1 MQKEINKTEQLKETL
16 LFSTKNGGETLDAA
30 VLEQANNYA
39 NGYKAFLDASK
50 TEREAVK
57 TAVALA
63 EQNGFVP
70 FDRTKSLKAGD
81 KVYVNNR
88 DKALVLAVIGE
99 RPVAEGVSI
108 AAAHIDSP
116 RLDLKPNPL
125 YEDSDLAYFDTHY
138 YGGIKKY
145 QWTATPLALHGV
157 VVKKDGE
164 KVELHIGDKAGDPV
178 FCVTDLLPHLGQEQ
192 MKRPA
197 AQVVK
202 GEDLNIL
209 IGSLPLPA
217 GEGSDLVKLHIMQL
231 LNAQYGITESD
242 FLSAEIEAV
251 PAFGARDVGLDR
263 SMVGAYGHDDR
274 VCAYPALT
282 ALFEVKTPAYT
293 AVTILADKEEIGSD
307 GNTGMQSAFLPYF
320 IEDLAAMQGVE
331 GRHVLSNSLCLS
343 ADVNAA
349 FDPIYPEVMV
359 KPNSCQINRGVCIT
373 KYTGSRGKSDTS
385 DASAEYM
392 ACIRNLLD
400 EKQVLW
406 QIGELGKVDA
416 GGGGTVAKYIAN
428 LNVDTVDLGVPV
440 LCMHAPFEIVSKI
453 DVYMAHKA
461 FAALFGRPVPEVKK

>member
-1 MQKEINKTEQLKETL
+1 MSEKTMTEQLKEKL
-16 LFSTKNGGETLDAA
+16 LFSTKNGGATLSAEQLNAA
-30 VLEQANNYA
+30 DTYA
-39 NGYKAFLDASK
+39 EAYKTFLDNAK

-57 TAVALA
+57 TAIELA
-63 EQNGFVP
+63 KAHGFKP
-70 FDRTKSLKAGD
+70 FDRTAALKAGD

-88 DKALVLAVIGE
+88 DKALILAVIGE
-99 RPVAEGVSI
+99 KPLTEGVSI

-145 QWTATPLALHGV
+145 QWTAIPLALHGA
-157 VVKKDGE
+157 VVKKDGTVIEINIGE
-164 KVELHIGDKAGDPV
+164 KASDPV
-178 FCVTDLLPHLGQEQ
+178 LCVTDLLPHLGQEQ
-192 MKRPA
+192 MKRTA
-197 AQVVK
+197 SELIK

-209 IGSLPLPA
+209 IGSRPLPD
-217 GEGSDLVKLHIMQL
+217 GEGSDLVKLRILQL
-231 LNAQYGITESD
+231 LNEKYGITEAD
-242 FLSAEIEAV
+242 FLSAELEAV
-251 PAFGARDVGLDR
+251 PAFPAKDVGLDR
-263 SMVGAYGHDDR
+263 SMIGAYGHDDR

-282 ALFEVKTPAYT
+282 ALFETEKPAYT
-293 AVTILADKEEIGSD
+293 AITVLADKEEIGSE

-320 IEDLAAMQGVE
+320 IEDLAAAAGVE
-331 GRHVLSNSLCLS
+331 GRHVLSASLCLS

-359 KPNSCQINRGVCIT
+359 KSNSCQVNRGVCIT

-392 ACIRNLLD
+392 AYIRRLLD
-400 EKQVLW
+400 GKEVLW

-416 GGGGTVAKYIAN
+416 GGGGTVAKYIAD

-440 LCMHAPFEIVSKI
+440 LCMHAPFEVVSKI

-461 FAALFGRPVPEVKK
+461 FAALFNR